1 MSKTDSHHIKQ
12 TRTGVRKRLA
22 SKHIN
27 SVLEKMVILPRSE
40 CEVLSLNVDWFD
52 KNPIDLTGD
61 KNGIGLNL
69 GEPVFI
75 KPLDGSAPVNHEVFT
90 EDTHPFIDQD
100 TPVDLEPAFLGVT
113 LDVRLDTD
121 A

>member
-1 MSKTDSHHIKQ
+1 MSKTDSHHIKR

-27 SVLEKMVILPRSE
+27 SVLDKMVILPSK
-40 CEVLSLNVDWFD
+40 CEMLSLNVDWFD
-52 KNPIDLTGD
+52 KNPINLTSNKDGLGIDLG
-61 KNGIGLNL
+61 KPI
-69 GEPVFI
+69 FI
-75 KPLDGSAPVNHEVFT
+75 KPFDGSVAMDHKILAENPHALVN
-90 EDTHPFIDQD
+90 DNPPD
-100 TPVDLEPAFLGVT
+100 DLEPTFLGVF